1 MEIDLM
7 QLTFEAKAP
16 GDSWPYWKRVF
27 WAMLGDAPFQVFLD
41 TCNQDQD
48 QFGQYEA
55 LAGAASEAL
64 APDWEGNRD
73 LGSRGKWAF
82 GLLPYELKSVFEP
95 GVERLSPLIEWPETA
110 FFSPDWV
117 AAIDRQNEMV
127 HIWGWVGPLPDPVEE
142 AEFISPAP
150 VFSSNFTRARY
161 LDTVAKIRENIL
173 DGEYYEI
180 NLSQVFS
187 ARVELSSPRAV
198 FQKLTGISPTPFA
211 SFFRFGDRYIMAASP
226 ERFLQKKG
234 ALLTTQPIKGTTRR
248 GVSPAEDQAL
258 MDTLRH
264 SEKEQAENV
273 MIVDL
278 SRNDLHRVCKP
289 GTVRTPYL
297 FEVQTFKQVHQLV
310 STVVGELEP
319 DMDFGEIMPRIFPPG
334 SMTGAPKIRT
344 MEWIN
349 TWEGQ
354 GRGAYSGSVGYID
367 PAGDFDFN
375 VVIRGLVY
383 DHANHQ
389 LMYQV
394 GGAITADSDAAR
406 EYEETLLKARA
417 IRGVMD

>member
-1 MEIDLM
+1 MK
-7 QLTFEAKAP
+7 LTFEAKAP
-16 GDSWPYWKRVF
+16 RETWVHWKRVF
-27 WAMLGDAPFQVFLD
+27 WAMLGDAPYQAFFD
-41 TCNQDQD
+41 TCNQEQD
-48 QFGQYEA
+48 HFGRYEA

-64 APDWEGNRD
+64 SPDWEGNRD
-73 LGSRGKWAF
+73 LGSRGKWTF
-82 GLLPYELKSVFEP
+82 GLMPYELKSVFEP
-95 GVERLSPLIEWPETA
+95 KVKSLSPLIAWPETA
-110 FFSPDWV
+110 FFAPDWV
-117 AAIDRQNEMV
+117 AAIDRHRETV
-127 HIWGWVGPLPDPVEE
+127 HIWGWNGPLPEPQPEGEDILPD
-142 AEFISPAP
+142 PAP
-150 VFSSNFTRARY
+150 VFTSNFTRARY
-161 LDTVAKIRENIL
+161 LDTVANIQENIL

-187 ARVELSSPRAV
+187 AGVELPSPRAV

-211 SFFRFGDRYIMAASP
+211 SFLRFGDRYVMAASP

-234 ALLTTQPIKGTTRR
+234 ALLTTQPIKGTSRR
-248 GVSPAEDQAL
+248 GASPAEDDVL
-258 MDTLRH
+258 MAALRH

-289 GTVRTPYL
+289 GTVQTPYL

-319 DMDFGEIMPRIFPPG
+319 GMDFGEIMPRIFPPG

-354 GRGAYSGSVGYID
+354 GRGAYSGCVGYID
-367 PAGDFDFN
+367 PSGDFDFN
-375 VVIRGLVY
+375 VVIRGWVY
-383 DHANHQ
+383 DHANRQ
-389 LMYQV
+389 LVYQV
-394 GGAITADSDAAR
+394 GGAITADSDPAR

-417 IRGVMD
+417 IRGVMG